1 MLEMVGIT
9 SIVLKSPG
17 VFTLHPVSLFMW
29 TLKTVHFEKQ
39 TKGHKRTK
47 CFEVAFIP
55 RSLWAPP
62 GRRWRQLTHSTQAPQ
77 YGEGAQAYGKPWSSS
92 QSM

>member
-17 VFTLHPVSLFMW
+17 AFALHPVSLFMR

-39 TKGHKRTK
+39 TKGRKRTK

-55 RSLWAPP
+55 RILWAPP
-62 GRRWRQLTHSTQAPQ
+62 RRRGCQLTHSTQAPQ
-77 YGEGAQAYGKPWSSS
+77 YSEGAQAYGKPWSSS